1 MRIGVA
7 QPRHKP
13 GDVEFNRLQ
22 MLEAA
27 NLAQENGCEL
37 LIFPRRAL
45 TGRITGSE
53 PQLHKLLEMQEHALM
68 WLSEHLGTMAVCLG
82 TMGIRK
88 QGDGE
93 LSINDC
99 ITLLNG
105 RPEDDLPP
113 AQPHGVWQGFYVGG
127 KRIDVCLYN
136 HALLGKELST
146 PEAELLVVLTEE
158 GWTTAYPT
166 VQAKLNA
173 LATATKKT
181 IVLASGAGIAGSRV
195 LQGNSSILLPTGGF
209 QTLGLSP
216 STTPLILDTEDSQH
230 SDPEDSENNNLLN
243 SPIIPSLPTNGEES
257 KDAVPSSQD
266 VAAQHE
272 QGDAQ
277 LQALADALE
286 VGIREWF
293 YSNRLSRAV
302 LGLSG
307 GIDSALVATLAQR
320 ALGAENVLGVLLPS
334 RYTSQQ
340 SVDDALQLA
349 QNLGIETKTIQIDP
363 VCTQAEQALSPI
375 FGSMPPDTT
384 EENIQARVRALLL
397 MGISNKLGHVLLN
410 TSNKSEAA
418 VGYSTM
424 YGDMCG
430 ALAVIGDL
438 YKEQIYALAR
448 WLNMEKTVI
457 PEQIINRPPTAE
469 LRPDQTDQDSLPP
482 YSVLD
487 HTLHLLV
494 DLGLPTAQLPEHGI
508 PQETA
513 EQVQKLVR
521 QSAYKREQMPP
532 ILKISNEPFG
542 KANGEI
548 NLKGGWV
555 L

>member
-195 LQGNSSILLPTGGF
+195 LQ
-209 QTLGLSP
+209 
-216 STTPLILDTEDSQH
+216 
-230 SDPEDSENNNLLN
+230 
-243 SPIIPSLPTNGEES
+243 
-257 KDAVPSSQD
+257 
-266 VAAQHE
+266 
-272 QGDAQ
+272 
-277 LQALADALE
+277 
-286 VGIREWF
+286 
-293 YSNRLSRAV
+293 
-302 LGLSG
+302 
-307 GIDSALVATLAQR
+307 
-320 ALGAENVLGVLLPS
+320 
-334 RYTSQQ
+334 
-340 SVDDALQLA
+340 
-349 QNLGIETKTIQIDP
+349 
-363 VCTQAEQALSPI
+363 
-375 FGSMPPDTT
+375 
-384 EENIQARVRALLL
+384 
-397 MGISNKLGHVLLN
+397 
-410 TSNKSEAA
+410 
-418 VGYSTM
+418 
-424 YGDMCG
+424 
-430 ALAVIGDL
+430 
-438 YKEQIYALAR
+438 
-448 WLNMEKTVI
+448 
-457 PEQIINRPPTAE
+457 
-469 LRPDQTDQDSLPP
+469 
-482 YSVLD
+482 
-487 HTLHLLV
+487 
-494 DLGLPTAQLPEHGI
+494 
-508 PQETA
+508 
-513 EQVQKLVR
+513 
-521 QSAYKREQMPP
+521 
-532 ILKISNEPFG
+532 
-542 KANGEI
+542 
-548 NLKGGWV
+548 
-555 L
+555 

>member
-53 PQLHKLLEMQEHALM
+53 PQLHKLMEMQEQALL
-68 WLSEHLGTMAVCLG
+68 WLSEYLGTMAVCLG

-88 QGDGE
+88 QGNGE

-105 RPEDDLPP
+105 RPEEDLPP
-113 AQPHGVWQGFYVGG
+113 AQPYGVWQGFYVGE
-127 KRIDVCLYN
+127 KRVSVCLYN

-146 PEAELLVVLTEE
+146 PEAELLVVLTED
-158 GWTTAYPT
+158 GWTTSYPT
-166 VQAKLNA
+166 VWAKLSA
-173 LATATKKT
+173 LATTAKKT
-181 IVLASGAGIAGSRV
+181 IAFASGAGIAGSRV
-195 LQGNSSILLPTGGF
+195 LMGNSSILLPTGRF

-216 STTPLILDTEDSQH
+216 STTPLILDTEDLQRS
-230 SDPEDSENNNLLN
+230 DSEGSENDSPLN
-243 SPIIPSLPTNGEES
+243 SSTIQPLPTNGEDSAPLAQES
-257 KDAVPSSQD
+257 
-266 VAAQHE
+266 AAHHGQE
-272 QGDAQ
+272 DAQ
-277 LQALADALE
+277 PQHLVEALE

-293 YSNRLSRAV
+293 YSNRLTRAV

-307 GIDSALVATLAQR
+307 GIDSALVAALAQR

-349 QNLGIETKTIQIDP
+349 QNLGIETKTIPIDP
-363 VCTQAEQALSPI
+363 VCKQAEQALSPI
-375 FGSMPPDTT
+375 FGAMPADTT
-384 EENIQARVRALLL
+384 EENIQARARALLL

-430 ALAVIGDL
+430 VLAVIGDL
-438 YKEQIYALAR
+438 YKGQIYALAR

-487 HTLHLLV
+487 HALYLLV

-532 ILKISNEPFG
+532 ILKISNNPFG

-548 NLKGGWV
+548 DLKGGWV

>member
-22 MLEAA
+22 MLEAV

-53 PQLHKLLEMQEHALM
+53 PQLHKLMELQEQSLQ
-68 WLSEHLGTMAVCLG
+68 WLSEHLGTMAICLG

-105 RPEDDLPP
+105 RPEEDLPP
-113 AQPHGVWQGFYVGG
+113 VQAHGPWQGFYVGG

-136 HALLGKELST
+136 HALLGNELST
-146 PEAELLVVLTEE
+146 PEAELLVVLTED
-158 GWTTAYPT
+158 GWTPSYPT
-166 VQAKLNA
+166 VRAKLGA
-173 LATATKKT
+173 LAATAKKA
-181 IVLASGAGIAGSRV
+181 IAFASGAGIAGSR
-195 LQGNSSILLPTGGF
+195 LLLGNSSILLPTGGF

-216 STTPLILDTEDSQH
+216 STTPLILDTEDLQH
-230 SDPEDSENNNLLN
+230 GNPEGDENNPHPN
-243 SPIIPSLPTNGEES
+243 SPLIQPLATNGEES
-257 KDAVPSSQD
+257 TDAVPPAQD

-277 LQALADALE
+277 LQALADAIE

-307 GIDSALVATLAQR
+307 GIDSALVAVLAQR

-397 MGISNKLGHVLLN
+397 MGLSNKLGHVLLN

-438 YKEQIYALAR
+438 YKGQIYALAR

-487 HTLHLLV
+487 HALYLLV

-521 QSAYKREQMPP
+521 QSTYKREQMPP
-532 ILKISNEPFG
+532 ILKISNGPFG

-548 NLKGGWV
+548 DLKGGWV

>member
-1 MRIGVA
+1 
-7 QPRHKP
+7 
-13 GDVEFNRLQ
+13 

-27 NLAQENGCEL
+27 NLAQENRCEL

-53 PQLHKLLEMQEHALM
+53 PQLHKLMEMQEQALL

-88 QGDGE
+88 QGNGE

-105 RPEDDLPP
+105 RPEEDRPP
-113 AQPHGVWQGFYVGG
+113 VQTHGVWQGFYVGG

-146 PEAELLVVLTEE
+146 PEAELLVVLTED
-158 GWTTAYPT
+158 GWTTSYPT
-166 VQAKLNA
+166 VWAKLSA
-173 LATATKKT
+173 LATTAKKA
-181 IVLASGAGIAGSRV
+181 IAFASGAGIAGSRV
-195 LQGNSSILLPTGGF
+195 LMGNSSILLPTGRF

-216 STTPLILDTEDSQH
+216 STTPLILDTENLQGSN
-230 SDPEDSENNNLLN
+230 PEGSENDHLLN
-243 SPIIPSLPTNGEES
+243 SPTIQPLPTNGEDSAPLAQES
-257 KDAVPSSQD
+257 
-266 VAAQHE
+266 AAHHGQE
-272 QGDAQ
+272 DAQ
-277 LQALADALE
+277 PQHLAEALE

-293 YSNRLSRAV
+293 YSNRLTRAV

-307 GIDSALVATLAQR
+307 GIDSALVAALAQR

-375 FGSMPPDTT
+375 FGTMPPDTT
-384 EENIQARVRALLL
+384 EENIQARARALLL

-438 YKEQIYALAR
+438 YKGQIYALAR

-487 HTLHLLV
+487 HALHLLV

-532 ILKISNEPFG
+532 ILKISNGPFG

-548 NLKGGWV
+548 DLKGGWV

>member
-37 LIFPRRAL
+37 LIFPRKAL

-195 LQGNSSILLPTGGF
+195 LLGNSSIFLPTGRF

-216 STTPLILDTEDSQH
+216 STTPLILDTENLQGSN
-230 SDPEDSENNNLLN
+230 PEGSENDHLLN
-243 SPIIPSLPTNGEES
+243 SPTIQPLPTNGEDS
-257 KDAVPSSQD
+257 KDAVPPAQD
-266 VAAQHE
+266 VAVPHE

-277 LQALADALE
+277 PQPLAEALE

-293 YSNRLSRAV
+293 YSNRLTRAV

-307 GIDSALVATLAQR
+307 GIDSALVAALAQR

-349 QNLGIETKTIQIDP
+349 QNLGIETKTILIDP

-375 FGSMPPDTT
+375 FGSLPPDTT

-438 YKEQIYALAR
+438 YKGQIYALAR

-487 HTLHLLV
+487 HALHLLV

-532 ILKISNEPFG
+532 ILKISNNPFG

-548 NLKGGWV
+548 DLKGGWV